1 MRSTTIK
8 VRFIQMISVS
18 IVMCL
23 VLIFLVTGFSWSIA
37 QRSRE
42 VQALMAS
49 LQDMSSRMD
58 LEYNDILKLSQN
70 MVPTG
75 PIGQIYDEYLTVTDQ
90 YDRIKSY
97 RNFINSLNEMWVH
110 SPPLGA
116 QANFN
121 RIEKHD
127 TM

>member
-23 VLIFLVTGFSWSIA
+23 ILIFLVTGFSWRIA

-42 VQALMAS
+42 VQALTAS

-75 PIGQIYDEYLTVTDQ
+75 PIG
-90 YDRIKSY
+90 R
-97 RNFINSLNEMWVH
+97 R
-110 SPPLGA
+110 
-116 QANFN
+116 
-121 RIEKHD
+121 
-127 TM
+127 

>member
-23 VLIFLVTGFSWSIA
+23 VLIFLVTGISWSIA

-97 RNFINSLNEMWVH
+97 RNFINSLNIAIFGMDDV
-110 SPPLGA
+110 LLA
-116 QANFN
+116 AYYN
-121 RIEKHD
+121 RLSES
-127 TM
+127 

>member
-58 LEYNDILKLSQN
+58 LE
-70 MVPTG
+70 
-75 PIGQIYDEYLTVTDQ
+75 
-90 YDRIKSY
+90 
-97 RNFINSLNEMWVH
+97 
-110 SPPLGA
+110 
-116 QANFN
+116 
-121 RIEKHD
+121 
-127 TM
+127 

>member
-49 LQDMSSRMD
+49 C
-58 LEYNDILKLSQN
+58 
-70 MVPTG
+70 
-75 PIGQIYDEYLTVTDQ
+75 
-90 YDRIKSY
+90 RI
-97 RNFINSLNEMWVH
+97 
-110 SPPLGA
+110 
-116 QANFN
+116 
-121 RIEKHD
+121 
-127 TM
+127 